1 MTIVEII
8 AIIFIV
14 MFIALNAIFF
24 VDKKINFS
32 FNRKEGLIYLY
43 EIFKMLYIGQSFSLI
58 YDIFSKSNLLSIPI
72 EVRRTNEIRVY
83 RWYFHDKEGTNYIE
97 LTFNK
102 KGLINKEFVNSS
114 LVYSDG

>member
-1 MTIVEII
+1 MTIIEIVAVFSI
-8 AIIFIV
+8 M

-24 VDKKINFS
+24 VDKKINFG
-32 FNRKEGLIYLY
+32 FNRKEGLSYLY

-58 YDIFSKSNLLSIPI
+58 YDIFSKSKLLSIPI

-83 RWYFHDKEGTNYIE
+83 RWYFNDKKHTNYIE